1 MGRAA
6 RRWIGAGCVT
16 AAAAGAV
23 LAGTTLLGGDAGA
36 AVPTAAVTR
45 GEFRRTHVEAG
56 KLRAARDEKVVSPR
70 VRGDLKIV
78 HLWPDGEQVEA
89 GDLILQFDR
98 AWHAQEIKDKV
109 SRLKQARADLVKFEA
124 EQKRRRAELTM
135 QVAQKEAS
143 LELAR
148 ISLDKAKYGSAIERE
163 EARIGVGQAERAIKD
178 ARANLEAQEIVE
190 RVERS
195 NREIHIGHR
204 QQSYDRAVSDYERL
218 SVRATRPGL
227 VVHEVI
233 RKRGAGR
240 REKVKEGDVVWSGMS
255 LVALPELDSMQV
267 VSQVGEMDVHS
278 VAAGLPALIRLEALP
293 GPVFHGVVR
302 EVAPMAAEKE
312 GAPNV
317 QVFEMVVDITEQDG
331 RLLPGMSASVEV
343 VLETRPGV
351 LTLPIG
357 AVHAREERTIAWRRG
372 SSGFEPV
379 DVSVGEAN
387 GLRVV
392 IMEGLEEGDVVALR
406 DPGLM

>member
-1 MGRAA
+1 MGPAA
-6 RRWIGAGCVT
+6 RKLIGAGCATVG
-16 AAAAGAV
+16 AAGAA
-23 LAGTTLLGGDAGA
+23 LAVNAYLDGPEAG

-45 GEFRRTHVEAG
+45 GEFRRTHVEDG
-56 KLRAARDEKVVSPR
+56 QLRAAKDEKVVSPR

-78 HLWPDGEQVEA
+78 HLWPEGEQVEP

-98 AWHAQEIKDKV
+98 AWHAQEVKDKI
-109 SRLKQARADLVKFEA
+109 SRLEQAKADLSKFEA
-124 EQKRRRAELTM
+124 EQKRQRAELGM
-135 QVAQKEAS
+135 QVEQKTAA
-143 LELAR
+143 LELSR
-148 ISLDKAKYGSAIERE
+148 INLQKSEYGSAIERE
-163 EARIGVGQAERAIKD
+163 EARIGVGQAERALE

-195 NREIHIGHR
+195 HMEVRIAHR
-204 QQSYDRAVSDYERL
+204 QKVYDGARSDYERL

-240 REKVKEGDVVWSGMS
+240 RSKVKEGDMVWGGMS
-255 LVALPELDSMQV
+255 LLALPELDSMQV

-278 VAAGLPALIRLEALP
+278 VGPGLPALIRLEALP

-317 QVFEMVVDITEQDG
+317 QVFEMVVDITEQDE

-343 VLETRPGV
+343 VLQTRPGV
-351 LTLPIG
+351 LTLPLG

-392 IMEGLEEGDVVALR
+392 IVEGLEEGDVVALR

>member
-1 MGRAA
+1 MGPAA
-6 RRWIGAGCVT
+6 RKLIGAGCATVG
-16 AAAAGAV
+16 AAGAA
-23 LAGTTLLGGDAGA
+23 LAVNAYLDGPEAG

-45 GEFRRTHVEAG
+45 GEFRRTHVEDG
-56 KLRAARDEKVVSPR
+56 QLRAAKDEKVVSPR

-78 HLWPDGEQVEA
+78 HLWPEGEQVEP

-98 AWHAQEIKDKV
+98 AWHAQEVKDKI
-109 SRLKQARADLVKFEA
+109 SRLEQAKADLSKFEA
-124 EQKRRRAELTM
+124 EQKRQRAELGM
-135 QVAQKEAS
+135 QVEQKTAA
-143 LELAR
+143 LELSR
-148 ISLDKAKYGSAIERE
+148 INLQKSEYGSAIERE
-163 EARIGVGQAERAIKD
+163 EARIGVGQAERALEE

-195 NREIHIGHR
+195 HMEVHIAHR
-204 QQSYDRAVSDYERL
+204 QKVYDGALSDYERL

-240 REKVKEGDVVWSGMS
+240 RSKVKEGDMVWGGMS
-255 LVALPELDSMQV
+255 LLALPELDSMQV

-278 VAAGLPALIRLEALP
+278 VGPGLPALIRLEALP

-317 QVFEMVVDITEQDG
+317 QVFEMVVDITEQDE

-343 VLETRPGV
+343 VLQTRPGV
-351 LTLPIG
+351 LTLPLG

-392 IMEGLEEGDVVALR
+392 IVEGLEEGDVVALR